1 MIKPIAANHQ
11 GNEASLVRNR
21 CLVSSLRA
29 TLFAVVAEFVNAMK
43 YPLFAWLAGINP
55 ASQLI
60 NLLGGSVSYFFNI
73 IIGDFEIRTKEF

>member
-1 MIKPIAANHQ
+1 MIRPIAASHQ

-29 TLFAVVAEFVNAMK
+29 TLFAAVAEFVNAMI

-55 ASQLI
+55 ASQLLKFI
-60 NLLGGSVSYFFNI
+60 GGRCKLFL
-73 IIGDFEIRTKEF
+73 